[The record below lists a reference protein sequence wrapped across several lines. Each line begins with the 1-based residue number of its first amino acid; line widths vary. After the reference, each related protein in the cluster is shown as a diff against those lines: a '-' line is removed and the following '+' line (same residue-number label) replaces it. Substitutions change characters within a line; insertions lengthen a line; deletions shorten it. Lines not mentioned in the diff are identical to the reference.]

1 MARLSLYLPPAAGDY
16 SGAASV
22 LFGLDCLVV
31 LVDAG
36 CCTRN
41 YTEYDEPRWER
52 RRKTAF
58 SAQLRTLEA
67 TLGDESRIIEQ
78 TADMAREL
86 GVSCIALLGT
96 PVPAV
101 TGMDLAGI
109 ACEVEDV
116 AGVPTL
122 GIETNGFETY
132 ERGASKALTALLGR
146 FVCDAAGQQANQNP
160 ARSPEA
166 PHVNILGLGPQ
177 DFLGEDD
184 MNACVRW
191 FEDAGAVVDFV
202 TSSEYTLAD
211 VARAGAADLSVVVA
225 WSGLEA
231 ARLLK
236 ERFGVPY
243 VVGRPWCVEDA
254 HALLDQAQ
262 QRANIAGA
270 HDDSAARNTSTV
282 RDNGTAHDSLLTGQ
296 APGPACHNLTS
307 TQAFGPA
314 YDSPASVQNSDLAC
328 DNLDLAQTP
337 GLACNNLA
345 SAQAPDPACDN
356 LVSAQS
362 HGPACEDVAPAQT
375 SGSACEAATPTPLPC
390 SPSPH
395 PLLIIGE
402 QIAMNSLRSHIRVLL
417 AASAQQ
423 APAIAVATRFS
434 AEPSLSEPGDLAL
447 IGETELIA
455 WARAHPGFAWIGDP
469 LFSSLPGFS
478 DNALVALPH
487 EATSSTLYA
496 EQARQ
501 LAGRAA
507 LEAVESAIMARLE
520 RAG

>member
-1 MARLSLYLPPAAGDY
+1 MMARLSLYLPPAAGDY
-16 SGAASV
+16 SGAAST

-31 LVDAG
+31 IVDAG

-41 YTEYDEPRWER
+41 YTEYDEPRWAR

-67 TLGDESRIIEQ
+67 ALGDESRIIEQ
-78 TADMAREL
+78 TADMACEL

-191 FEDAGAVVDFV
+191 FEEAGAVVDFV
-202 TSSEYTLAD
+202 TSSEYTLTD
-211 VARAGAADLSVVVA
+211 VARAGSADLSVVVA

-236 ERFGVPY
+236 ERCGVPY
-243 VVGRPWCVEDA
+243 VVGPNTMAVPCATMVPPTTASSQAKPPASHVTTLFPRKPLGPHTTALPQCKIPTWHATTLPQHKPPASHVTTLPLRKPPTPHATTLSQHSPMAPHAKTLPQHKPPAPRAKQPRP
-254 HALLDQAQ
+254 L
-262 QRANIAGA
+262 R
-270 HDDSAARNTSTV
+270 
-282 RDNGTAHDSLLTGQ
+282 
-296 APGPACHNLTS
+296 
-307 TQAFGPA
+307 
-314 YDSPASVQNSDLAC
+314 SPARPLR
-328 DNLDLAQTP
+328 TP
-337 GLACNNLA
+337 SSSSA
-345 SAQAPDPACDN
+345 SK
-356 LVSAQS
+356 
-362 HGPACEDVAPAQT
+362 
-375 SGSACEAATPTPLPC
+375 
-390 SPSPH
+390 SP
-395 PLLIIGE
+395 
-402 QIAMNSLRSHIRVLL
+402 
-417 AASAQQ
+417 
-423 APAIAVATRFS
+423 
-434 AEPSLSEPGDLAL
+434 
-447 IGETELIA
+447 
-455 WARAHPGFAWIGDP
+455 
-469 LFSSLPGFS
+469 
-478 DNALVALPH
+478 
-487 EATSSTLYA
+487 
-496 EQARQ
+496 
-501 LAGRAA
+501 
-507 LEAVESAIMARLE
+507 
-520 RAG
+520 